1 MIIEYI
7 CVYMYMYIIRPVH
20 AAAFAAVT
28 GIIGL
33 SILYYGVNG
42 ITAALG
48 ASNLILYT
56 LVYTPMKRISII
68 NTWVGSVGKYIFLYV
83 S

>member
-1 MIIEYI
+1 LYI
-7 CVYMYMYIIRPVH
+7 YIYIIRPVH
-20 AAAFAAVT
+20 AIAFAAVS

-33 SILYYGVNG
+33 SILYYEVNG
-42 ITAALG
+42 ITAMLG

-56 LVYTPMKRISII
+56 LIYTPMKRVSIA
-68 NTWVGSVGKYIFLYV
+68 NTWIGSVGEYISLRV